1 MSNPQEHFQNSISLK
16 EGDTEL
22 QTLTEWRSVAWS
34 ISAEVHRLTQ
44 EGGIV
49 IDACNSFLP

>member
-22 QTLTEWRSVAWS
+22 QTLTEWGSVTWS
-34 ISAEVHRLTQ
+34 ISAKVHGLTQ

-49 IDACNSFLP
+49 TDACDSFLP